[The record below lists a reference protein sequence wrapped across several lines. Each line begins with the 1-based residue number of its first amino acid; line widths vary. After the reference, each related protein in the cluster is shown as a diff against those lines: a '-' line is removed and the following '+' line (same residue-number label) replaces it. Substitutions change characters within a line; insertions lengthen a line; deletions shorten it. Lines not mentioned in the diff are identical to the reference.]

1 MTLASGSRLGS
12 YEILSPLGAGGMG
25 EVWKAKDMRLD
36 RFVAVKVLP
45 EHLSKHPESLA
56 RFERE
61 AKAVAALNHPNIL
74 GIHDFATQGDTT
86 YVVMELLEG
95 ESLRTRLEQ
104 GPMTPRKATELAI
117 QMAQGLAAA
126 HEKGVVHRD
135 LKPDNLWI
143 TKEGRL
149 KILDFGLAKQMVG
162 MGAGSDS
169 FQPTAAISPGHHTEQ
184 GMILGTMGYMSPEQV
199 RGEAVDART
208 DLFSFGAVLFE
219 MLTGKRAFARDNA
232 SDTMA
237 AILRDDPPEM
247 EASGK
252 PIPLVLRHIIDHCL
266 EKAPA
271 RRFRDAHDVAFALEN
286 LSSASESPAPITAP
300 FATQNQRTTWIWAA
314 VAAAAVLVAGFAGWA
329 FRGGPA
335 TPPTFQ
341 RLTFL
346 PGTIEAARFGP
357 DGRTVYFSQRVAGGK
372 PEIFVLNPGAP
383 EPRSLGLTDALLL
396 AVSPTNELAFL
407 RDSRL
412 VNGHQYAG
420 ILARAPGGG
429 GAPREV
435 QEGIAEA
442 VWDGDGLATLTS
454 TFGVFTNDLTF
465 PAGKP
470 ILKADSSTRVLA
482 NLRISADGARLAL
495 TDSDSVLVQT
505 EIIVYD
511 REGRRRTLLVKPG
524 DAQGDTLTG
533 LAWGPGGELWYS
545 ELQGDQTAL
554 WALSMSGRQRPL
566 WRGQGVL
573 QLQDVSREGHL
584 LLAQHQVRR
593 GVLAQKAGETTPRD
607 LSILGSTQAA
617 GMSADGRSLLLVES
631 PASDGPTAQ
640 DVTYLRPLDGGPA
653 LRLGRG
659 WPYSLSA
666 DGRWVQL
673 DAHVFETRDLDPAWV
688 AALQEAGLKGKALE
702 DPKARNRFLLFVPTG
717 LGRPFALALPPG
729 SDSYSIAFPL
739 PDARHVVATIELKG
753 QYHWALLD
761 RQGGEARIIAPE
773 IPVGDWVG
781 LVPLSPDGTRLVLSR
796 DGITWLIQS
805 LAGGEP
811 RPIQGM
817 LSRER
822 PVGWTAD
829 GAGIYVRPELS
840 VLPVTISRV
849 DLVTGARKQIMSLKP
864 PDPAGHIQVRR
875 LCMTPDA
882 RVFAFTYEKKLSELY
897 LVEGLK

>member
-1 MTLASGSRLGS
+1 MSLQPGIHLGP
-12 YEILSPLGAGGMG
+12 YEILAPLGAGGMG
-25 EVWKAKDMRLD
+25 EVWKAKDTRLD

-45 EHLSKHPESLA
+45 EHLAKHPDSLA

-61 AKAVAALNHPNIL
+61 AKAVAALNHPNITGIFDL
-74 GIHDFATQGDTT
+74 GNTDGTA
-86 YVVMELLEG
+86 YVAMELLEG

-104 GPMTPRKATELAI
+104 GSLTPKKATELAI
-117 QMAQGLAAA
+117 QLAQGLAAA

-149 KILDFGLAKQMVG
+149 KILDFGLAKQLPG
-162 MGAGSDS
+162 MGISSDS
-169 FQPTAAISPGHHTEQ
+169 VVPTAAISPGHHTEK
-184 GMILGTMGYMSPEQV
+184 GMILGTLGYMSPEQV
-199 RGEAVDART
+199 RGENVDARS
-208 DLFSFGAVLFE
+208 DLFSFGVVLFE
-219 MLTGKRAFARDNA
+219 MLTGKRAFVRDTA

-237 AILRDDPPEM
+237 AILRDDPPELDG
-247 EASGK
+247 ANR
-252 PIPLVLRHIIDHCL
+252 PVPLALRRIIDHCL
-266 EKAPA
+266 DKVPA

-286 LSSASESPAPITAP
+286 LSSSEEPAPISAP
-300 FATQNQRTTWIWAA
+300 FATQNRRTTWIWAA
-314 VAAAAVLVAGFAGWA
+314 VAAAGVLLAGFAGWA

-335 TPPTFQ
+335 APPTFQ

-396 AVSPTNELAFL
+396 TVSPANELAFL

-420 ILARAPGGG
+420 TLARAPGGG

-442 VWDGDGLATLTS
+442 VWDGDRLATLTS
-454 TFGVFTNDLTF
+454 TFGVFTNNLSF
-465 PAGKP
+465 PAGKQV
-470 ILKADSSTRVLA
+470 LKGDSSTRVLA
-482 NLRISADGARLAL
+482 NLRISADGAQLAL
-495 TDSDSVLVQT
+495 TDSDSVLGQT

-511 REGRRRTLLVKPG
+511 REGRRRALLAKPG

-533 LAWGPGGELWYS
+533 LSWGPGGELWYS

-566 WRGQGVL
+566 WRGQGAL

-593 GVLAQKAGETTPRD
+593 GVLAQKVDEPAPRD

-617 GMSADGRSLLLVES
+617 GLSADGRSLLLVES

-640 DVTYLRPLDGGPA
+640 DITYLRPLNGGPA

-673 DAHVFETRDLDPAWV
+673 DAHVFEPKDLDSTWV
-688 AALQEAGLKGKALE
+688 AALQEAGLSGKALD
-702 DPKARNRFLLFVPTG
+702 DPKARNRYLLFVPTG

-729 SDSYSIAFPL
+729 SDSYSFAFPL
-739 PDARHVVATIELKG
+739 PDARQVVATIELKG

-773 IPVGDWVG
+773 IAVGDWVG
-781 LVPLSPDGTRLVLSR
+781 LVPLSPDGTRLILSG
-796 DGITWLIQS
+796 DGSTWLVQT

-811 RPIQGM
+811 RPIHGM
-817 LSRER
+817 LPRER
-822 PVGWTAD
+822 PLGWTAD
-829 GAGIYVRPELS
+829 GSGIYVRPELS
-840 VLPVTISRV
+840 VLPVTITRL
-849 DLVTGARKQIMSLKP
+849 DLATGARKKVMSLAP

-875 LCMTPDA
+875 VCMTPDA
-882 RVFAFTYEKKLSELY
+882 RAFAFTYEKKLSELY
-897 LVEGLK
+897 LVEGLR